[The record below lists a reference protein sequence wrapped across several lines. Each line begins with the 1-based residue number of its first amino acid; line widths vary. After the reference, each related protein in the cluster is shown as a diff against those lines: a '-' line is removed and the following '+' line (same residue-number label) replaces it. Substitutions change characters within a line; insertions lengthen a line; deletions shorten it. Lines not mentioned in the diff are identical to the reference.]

1 MFLHCRQAKLRN
13 PCGCQTVYQ
22 GRTWGGTCVR
32 LASCP
37 SFQFSAAPQSS
48 SSLACRRMVRH
59 RIFRDS
65 CVYVEGNYVKDL
77 TILGRDL
84 SQTIIIDNSPQ
95 AFGFQ
100 LSNGI
105 PIESWYDDQTDT
117 ELAILLPFLEGLTEA
132 EDVRPHIEDQ
142 FKLHKRV
149 ASVKLL

>member
-1 MFLHCRQAKLRN
+1 
-13 PCGCQTVYQ
+13 
-22 GRTWGGTCVR
+22 
-32 LASCP
+32 
-37 SFQFSAAPQSS
+37 
-48 SSLACRRMVRH
+48 MVRH

-117 ELAILLPFLEGLTEA
+117 ELAILLPFLEGLTDA
-132 EDVRPHIEDQ
+132 EDVRPHIEDH

-149 ASVKLL
+149 ASVKLP